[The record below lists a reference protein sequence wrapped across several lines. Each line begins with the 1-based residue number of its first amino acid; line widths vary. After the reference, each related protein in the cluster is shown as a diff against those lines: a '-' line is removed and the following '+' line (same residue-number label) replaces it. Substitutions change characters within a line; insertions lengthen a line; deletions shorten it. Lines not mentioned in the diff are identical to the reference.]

1 MFTEEE
7 IAVFMEELE
16 EKLQVINDN
25 VLLLERDGGSP
36 EVIQEIFRAAHT
48 IKGSSAVMGYEKMS
62 TLTHEIEN
70 LFDRL
75 RQGTMAVTET
85 LVDTLFEAL
94 DALKLL
100 KEEILAGTDEVDIDP
115 VMEKL
120 RQCQQGCPAPLEG
133 APGKAAAPEA
143 AAASVT
149 FREEGAPPATPPGE
163 NAGTIRGSTPPTAS
177 GGMPAS
183 FAAGS
188 PLEPASGAASSATSA
203 PVPPAPGE
211 PAGQAPYRLQLT
223 LEEAVEDV
231 IREAEVRGFQAYQVD
246 IGIDQGC
253 QMKGVRAFLIF
264 ETLQQTGEIIK
275 SVPAAEDL
283 QEGRYGPGFTVVLIT
298 REDAGQIHNLVFSIA
313 EVSSVEVHPIRLQ
326 FPEKVQAPGDR
337 VEQAARKEQ
346 PANGKSSVKTVR
358 VDVQKLDTLMNL
370 VGELVIDRTRLDRFV
385 EVFESKYGSDDLAEN
400 IVEISNHLGQV
411 TNDLQ
416 EEIMKAR
423 MLPVAQVF
431 NRLPRM
437 VRDLA
442 HKMGKE
448 IDFIIE
454 GRETELDRNVIEVI
468 GDPLIHLL
476 RNAVDHGIEPPE
488 ERVRLGKPRAGR
500 VLLKAA
506 YVESHIVITLKDDG
520 RGMDPERIRQKAVE
534 KGLMTREQAARAS
547 EREILDLI
555 FTPGFSTAGTVSD
568 ISGRGVGMD
577 IVRNQIEQINGSV
590 EFNTAPG
597 KGTTFTIK
605 LPLTLAIIRALMVAL
620 GDHVYAFPLTNVV
633 ETLSLKPGE
642 IRRVRHAEVIVVRGH
657 VLPLVRLAH
666 LFQEKSREEGK
677 LSVVILGSGDRKVGV
692 VVDRLIGEQEIVIK
706 SLGSYLGQVPGLSG
720 ATILGDGRVALIV
733 DARGIVKDA
742 GVEEVI
748 YEVHR
753 AG

>member
-7 IAVFMEELE
+7 IAVFLEELE

-25 VLLLERDGGSP
+25 VLLLERNGGSP

-75 RQGTMAVTET
+75 RRGEMDVTES

-94 DALKLL
+94 DTLKLL
-100 KEEILAGTDEVDIDP
+100 KDEITGKTGDIDISSIIA
-115 VMEKL
+115 KL
-120 RQCQQGCPAPLEG
+120 RQYMQTC
-133 APGKAAAPEA
+133 EA
-143 AAASVT
+143 A
-149 FREEGAPPATPPGE
+149 
-163 NAGTIRGSTPPTAS
+163 
-177 GGMPAS
+177 
-183 FAAGS
+183 
-188 PLEPASGAASSATSA
+188 EPADSRGVAGDLAYGTE
-203 PVPPAPGE
+203 PVSPP
-211 PAGQAPYRLQLT
+211 PAGQVAATAAFPGASATVSTGEYQPYRT
-223 LEEAVEDV
+223 VLELEDAVKEV
-231 IREAEVRGFQAYQVD
+231 VREAEVRGFQAYQVD

-275 SVPAAEDL
+275 SIPPAEDL
-283 QEGRYGPGFTVVLIT
+283 QEGKYEQGFTVVLLT
-298 REDAGQIHNLVFSIA
+298 KEDAGEVHDLVFSIA
-313 EVSSVEVHPIRLQ
+313 EVSSVEVRLIKLRGWEQ
-326 FPEKVQAPGDR
+326 TPAPDA
-337 VEQAARKEQ
+337 AARQQVKKDAAPPGKE
-346 PANGKSSVKTVR
+346 NIKTVR

-385 EVFESKYGSDDLAEN
+385 EVFESRYGSDDLVEN

-423 MLPVAQVF
+423 MLPVAHVF

-488 ERVRLGKPRAGR
+488 ERVRLGKPRTGR
-500 VLLKAA
+500 LLLKAA
-506 YVESHIVITLKDDG
+506 YVESHIVITLSDDG
-520 RGMDPERIRQKAVE
+520 RGMDPDKIRQKAIE
-534 KGLMTREQAARAS
+534 KGLMTPEQAARAS
-547 EREILDLI
+547 DREILDLI

-568 ISGRGVGMD
+568 VSGRGVGMD

-590 EFNTAPG
+590 EFTTAPG
-597 KGTTFTIK
+597 RGTTFTIK
-605 LPLTLAIIRALMVAL
+605 LPLTLAIIRALMVTL
-620 GDHVYAFPLTNVV
+620 GDHVYAFPLTNVL
-633 ETLSLKPGE
+633 ETLTLKPGE
-642 IRRVRHAEVIVVRGH
+642 IRRVRHAEVIVVRGQ

-666 LFQEKSREEGK
+666 LFQEKSKEEGK
-677 LSVVILGSGDRKVGV
+677 LSVVILGSGDKKVGV

-706 SLGSYLGQVPGLSG
+706 SLGGYLGQVPGLSG
-720 ATILGDGRVALIV
+720 ATILGDGKVALIV

-742 GVEEVI
+742 GVEEII
-748 YEVHR
+748 YEVSR

>member
-7 IAVFMEELE
+7 VAVFLEELE

-25 VLLLERDGGSP
+25 VLILEREGGSP

-75 RQGTMAVTET
+75 RQGEMEVSGT
-85 LVDTLFEAL
+85 LVDVLFEAL
-94 DALKLL
+94 DTLKLL
-100 KEEILAGTDEVDIDP
+100 KDEITGSAGDVDVSAVI
-115 VMEKL
+115 EKL
-120 RQCQQGCPAPLEG
+120 RACQPACGAGGPGGAPAGGVTVPAPEG
-133 APGKAAAPEA
+133 M
-143 AAASVT
+143 SDS
-149 FREEGAPPATPPGE
+149 REPVDLPTPARDT
-163 NAGTIRGSTPPTAS
+163 GS
-177 GGMPAS
+177 GR
-183 FAAGS
+183 
-188 PLEPASGAASSATSA
+188 LL
-203 PVPPAPGE
+203 
-211 PAGQAPYRLQLT
+211 PAGQAAGLSTTGTSNGYQTYRLT
-223 LEEAVEDV
+223 LELEDAEEEV
-231 IREAEVRGFQAYQVD
+231 VREAEVRGFQAYQVD
-246 IGIDQGC
+246 IGIDRGC

-264 ETLQQTGEIIK
+264 ETLQQIGEIIK
-275 SVPAAEDL
+275 SVPPAEDL
-283 QEGRYGPGFTVVLIT
+283 QEGNYEHGFTVVLLT
-298 REDAGQIHNLVFSIA
+298 KEDAGQVHDLVFSIA
-313 EVSSVEVHPIRLQ
+313 EVSSVEVRPVKLRSG
-326 FPEKVQAPGDR
+326 EKTPAPD
-337 VEQAARKEQ
+337 AARQADKKE
-346 PANGKSSVKTVR
+346 PAPPGKGNVKTVR

-385 EVFESKYGSDDLAEN
+385 EVFESRYGSDDLVEN

-411 TNDLQ
+411 TSDLQ

-423 MLPVAQVF
+423 MLPVAHVF

-488 ERVRLGKPRAGR
+488 ERVRLGKPRTGR
-500 VLLKAA
+500 LLLKAA
-506 YVESHIVITLKDDG
+506 YVESHIVITLSDDG
-520 RGMDPERIRQKAVE
+520 RGMDPDKMRQKAIE
-534 KGLMTREQAARAS
+534 KGLMTPEQAARAS

-568 ISGRGVGMD
+568 VSGRGVGMD

-590 EFNTAPG
+590 EFTTVPG
-597 KGTTFTIK
+597 RGTTFTIK
-605 LPLTLAIIRALMVAL
+605 LPLTLAIIRALMVTL
-620 GDHVYAFPLTNVV
+620 GDHVYAFPLTNVL
-633 ETLSLKPGE
+633 ETLTLKPGE
-642 IRRVRHAEVIVVRGH
+642 IRRVRHAEVIVVRGQ

-666 LFQEKSREEGK
+666 LFREKSKEEGK
-677 LSVVILGSGDRKVGV
+677 LSVVILGSGDKKVGV

-706 SLGSYLGQVPGLSG
+706 SLGGYLGQVPGLSG
-720 ATILGDGRVALIV
+720 ATILGDGKVALIV

-742 GVEEVI
+742 GVEEII
-748 YEVHR
+748 YEVNR

>member
-7 IAVFMEELE
+7 IAVFLEELE

-25 VLLLERDGGSP
+25 VLLLEREGGSP

-75 RQGTMAVTET
+75 RQREMEVSET
-85 LVDTLFEAL
+85 LVDVLFEAL
-94 DALKLL
+94 DTLKLL
-100 KEEILAGTDEVDIDP
+100 KDEITGSAGDVDVSAVI
-115 VMEKL
+115 EKL
-120 RQCQQGCPAPLEG
+120 RACQPACGAGGSGGAPAGGGTVPAPAG
-133 APGKAAAPEA
+133 M
-143 AAASVT
+143 SDS
-149 FREEGAPPATPPGE
+149 REPVDLPTQARDT
-163 NAGTIRGSTPPTAS
+163 GS
-177 GGMPAS
+177 GR
-183 FAAGS
+183 
-188 PLEPASGAASSATSA
+188 LL
-203 PVPPAPGE
+203 
-211 PAGQAPYRLQLT
+211 PAGQTAGLSTTGTSNGYQTYRLT
-223 LEEAVEDV
+223 MELEDAVEEV
-231 IREAEVRGFQAYQVD
+231 VREAEVRGFQAYQVD
-246 IGIDQGC
+246 IGTDQGC

-264 ETLQQTGEIIK
+264 ETLQQIGEIIK
-275 SVPAAEDL
+275 SVPPAEDL
-283 QEGRYGPGFTVVLIT
+283 QEGKYEQGFTVVLLT
-298 REDAGQIHNLVFSIA
+298 KEDAGQVHDLVFSIA
-313 EVSSVEVHPIRLQ
+313 EVSSVEVRPIKLRVWEQ
-326 FPEKVQAPGDR
+326 TPAPDA
-337 VEQAARKEQ
+337 AARQQVKKEAA
-346 PANGKSSVKTVR
+346 PPGKDNIKTVR

-385 EVFESKYGSDDLAEN
+385 EVFESRYGSDDLVEN

-423 MLPVAQVF
+423 MLPVAHVF

-488 ERVRLGKPRAGR
+488 ERVRLGKPRTGR
-500 VLLKAA
+500 LLLKAA
-506 YVESHIVITLKDDG
+506 YVESHIVITLSDDG
-520 RGMDPERIRQKAVE
+520 RGMDPDKMRQKAIE
-534 KGLMTREQAARAS
+534 KGLMTPEQAARAS
-547 EREILDLI
+547 DREILDLI

-568 ISGRGVGMD
+568 VSGRGVGMD

-590 EFNTAPG
+590 EFTTAPG
-597 KGTTFTIK
+597 RGTTFTIK
-605 LPLTLAIIRALMVAL
+605 LPLTLAIIRALMVTL
-620 GDHVYAFPLTNVV
+620 GDHVYAFPLTNVL
-633 ETLSLKPGE
+633 ETLTLKPGE

-666 LFQEKSREEGK
+666 LFQEESKEEGK
-677 LSVVILGSGDRKVGV
+677 LSVVILGSGDKKVGV

-706 SLGSYLGQVPGLSG
+706 SLGGYLGQVPGLSG
-720 ATILGDGRVALIV
+720 ATILGDGKVALIV

-742 GVEEVI
+742 GVEEII
-748 YEVHR
+748 YEVNR